1 MMIFC
6 GLRCCPFLRL
16 PGGKARSPSL
26 PARRLAYLPS
36 LTPGS
41 LGRLPA
47 ASERA
52 AMHFGA
58 AAAMSSS
65 PVRPAAESVEHLGS
79 SLSLLVCLS
88 IHGCGWLD
96 PENERNRLEPARYGR
111 IEKRQRKRMC
121 RLFFLFFALAFPWL
135 FSTPLSFYVGK
146 R

>member
-6 GLRCCPFLRL
+6 GLRCCPFFRL
-16 PGGKARSPSL
+16 PGGKVRSPSL

-52 AMHFGA
+52 MHFGA

-65 PVRPAAESVEHLGS
+65 PVRPAAERVEHLGS
-79 SLSLLVCLS
+79 SLSPSVS
-88 IHGCGWLD
+88 IYPRLWL
-96 PENERNRLEPARYGR
+96 A
-111 IEKRQRKRMC
+111 
-121 RLFFLFFALAFPWL
+121 
-135 FSTPLSFYVGK
+135 
-146 R
+146 

>member
-16 PGGKARSPSL
+16 PGGKERSPSL

-52 AMHFGA
+52 MHFGA
-58 AAAMSSS
+58 AAMSSS
-65 PVRPAAESVEHLGS
+65 HVRPAAERVEHLGS
-79 SLSLLVCLS
+79 SPSPRVS
-88 IHGCGWLD
+88 IY
-96 PENERNRLEPARYGR
+96 PRL
-111 IEKRQRKRMC
+111 
-121 RLFFLFFALAFPWL
+121 
-135 FSTPLSFYVGK
+135 
-146 R
+146 